1 LVFNPMER
9 ETAPAELRYQA
20 LIGVGGIGVGR
31 FFALN
36 GSHTLGREESRSGR
50 FLESRDYCKLHI
62 ISHYVHILS
71 GSDFHTI
78 MIGRLGD
85 DDWGLALFHE
95 MRRSGLDLHYVTL
108 APGEQTLFGL
118 CLVYPDGSGGNLM
131 VSDSACS
138 RVDQG
143 CVRRAAPEFE
153 RYAGYGIALAVPE
166 VPLDTRLYLLQTAAR
181 HRFFRASSLTSEEI
195 RTDIA
200 AQIIA
205 LSNLLAINLD
215 EAAALVAAAA
225 SSPSAVIVEKSVLHL
240 TDMNKHI
247 LISIT
252 GGRQGSWFW
261 DGQHILHMP
270 ALEVPVI
277 ASAGAGDA
285 HLAGILTGIA
295 AGLPLPDT
303 LELARLV
310 AAQSLT
316 SAHTIHPDISRETL
330 FQFMQDLLPEVPHG
344 VAVFLNPEA

>member
-1 LVFNPMER
+1 MER
-9 ETAPAELRYQA
+9 EKAPAALCYQA

-31 FFALN
+31 FFALS

-50 FLESRDYCKLHI
+50 FLQSRDYCKLHI
-62 ISHYVHILS
+62 ISHYVHTLL

-85 DDWGLALFHE
+85 DDWGLALFDE
-95 MRRSGLDLHYVTL
+95 MRNSGLDLRYVTL

-153 RYAGYGIALAVPE
+153 RYAGHGIALAVPE
-166 VPLDTRLYLLQTAAR
+166 VPLDTRLYLHQTAVQ
-181 HRFFRASSLTSEEI
+181 HQFFRVSSLTSEEI
-195 RTDIA
+195 RTGIA

-215 EAAALVAAAA
+215 EAATLVAADA
-225 SSPSAVIVEKSVLHL
+225 SSPSAAVVEKSVLHL
-240 TDMNKHI
+240 TDMNEHI
-247 LISIT
+247 RISIT

-285 HLAGILTGIA
+285 HLAGILTGVA

-316 SAHTIHPDISRETL
+316 SAHTIHPDTSRETL